1 MAKPRKTPK
10 FDTSDIKRG
19 KVNPNA
25 RPTKSGDAAWNARR
39 RYAREAKRYLDRAD
53 ASINAGERERLM
65 FLAKQS
71 AEKALATYD
80 PKKRPTFAKLPK
92 ELKEPVIRTGA
103 EFSDITQAQQEDL
116 VKKSKKSLSGK
127 IADRRD
133 YEGKAIMRTSVGS
146 RIMASLEP
154 IWSKFA
160 YVGDDGK
167 RHIDWKSA
175 EAEIF
180 SKLSEETGRDITD
193 WMGVIEAFQD
203 NPQIGQDLYADPEND
218 QRYDSVVQAAQRA
231 FNL

>member
-10 FDTSDIKRG
+10 YDTSQIKQG
-19 KVNPNA
+19 SSNKGA
-25 RPTKSGDAAWNARR
+25 RKAKSGDVSYNARR

-53 ASINAGERERLM
+53 ATTNANERERLT

-71 AEKALATYD
+71 AEKAMSTYE
-80 PKKRPTFAKLPK
+80 KKPPFAKLPK
-92 ELKEPVIRTGA
+92 GLKEVAVRTGA
-103 EFSDITQAQQEDL
+103 EFGDLTQAQRSEL
-116 VKKSKKSLSGK
+116 VEKSKRALEGK
-127 IADRRD
+127 KADRRD

-146 RIMASLEP
+146 RIMAALEP
-154 IWSKFA
+154 IWGEFS
-160 YVGDDGK
+160 YIGDDGK
-167 RHIDWKSA
+167 RRIDWKSA

-180 SKLSEETGRDITD
+180 AKLSEETGRDITD

-203 NPQIGQDLYADPEND
+203 NPQIGQDLYTDPEND

>member
-1 MAKPRKTPK
+1 MEKPRKTPK
-10 FDTSDIKRG
+10 YDTSQIKQG
-19 KVNPNA
+19 SSNVGA
-25 RPTKSGDAAWNARR
+25 RKAKSGDVSYNARR

-53 ASINAGERERLM
+53 ATTNANERERLT

-71 AEKALATYD
+71 AEKAMSTYE
-80 PKKRPTFAKLPK
+80 KKPPFAKLPK
-92 ELKEPVIRTGA
+92 GLKEVAVRTGA
-103 EFSDITQAQQEDL
+103 EFGDLTQTQRAEL
-116 VKKSKKSLSGK
+116 VEKSKRALEGK
-127 IADRRD
+127 KADRRD

-146 RIMASLEP
+146 RIMAALEP
-154 IWSKFA
+154 IWGEFS

-180 SKLSEETGRDITD
+180 AKLSEETGREITD

>member
-10 FDTSDIKRG
+10 FDTSQIKRG
-19 KVNPNA
+19 SSNPNA
-25 RPTKSGDAAWNARR
+25 RKAKSGDVSYNARR

-53 ASINAGERERLM
+53 ATTNANERERLT

-71 AEKALATYD
+71 AEKAMSTYE
-80 PKKRPTFAKLPK
+80 KKPPFAKLPK
-92 ELKEPVIRTGA
+92 GLKEVAVRTGA
-103 EFSDITQAQQEDL
+103 EFGDLTQTQRAEL
-116 VKKSKKSLSGK
+116 VEKSKRSLEGK
-127 IADRRD
+127 KADRRD

-146 RIMASLEP
+146 RIMAALEP
-154 IWSKFA
+154 IWGEFS
-160 YVGDDGK
+160 YIGDDGK
-167 RHIDWKSA
+167 RRIDWKSA

-180 SKLSEETGRDITD
+180 AKLSEETGREITD